1 MRTLIDSNDTRLSIR
16 RQCQLIGLNRSTLY
30 YQPATETPFNLALME
45 QIDRLYL
52 ERPSRGSRT
61 ITDLLQRK
69 GYPVNRKRVQRLMR
83 LIGIQ
88 AVYPRPKTSVADK
101 TAQKW
106 PYLLKNRIIQHPNEA
121 WCVDITYVPMA
132 KGFMY
137 LVAIIDWHTRF
148 VLSWELSNT
157 MDTAF
162 CLKALHRAFY
172 YGQPAIF
179 NSDQGAQFTSDAFIK
194 TLTDRSIRVSMAGIG
209 RCFDNIFIERL
220 WRSVKYEEIY
230 LYKHETV
237 PALFQGLDR
246 YFKEYCYERPHQS
259 LAMCTPAEAY
269 FGLKG
274 LERPI
279 YV

>member
-1 MRTLIDSNDTRLSIR
+1 
-16 RQCQLIGLNRSTLY
+16 
-30 YQPATETPFNLALME
+30 ME

-52 ERPSRGSRT
+52 ERSSRGTRM
-61 ITDLLQRK
+61 ITELLQRS

-83 LIGIQ
+83 LMGIQ
-88 AVYPRPKTSVADK
+88 AVHPRPNSSIPDK

-106 PYLLKNRIIQHPNEA
+106 PYLLKNRTIQYPNEV
-121 WCVDITYVPMA
+121 WCTDITYIPMP

-137 LVAIIDWHTRF
+137 LVAVMDWHTRF

-157 MDTAF
+157 MDSEF
-162 CLKALHRAFY
+162 CLKALNQAFA

-179 NSDQGAQFTSDAFIK
+179 NSDQGAQFTSHAF
-194 TLTDRSIRVSMAGIG
+194 TQALTDRSIQISMDGVG

-220 WRSVKYEEIY
+220 WRSLKYEEIY

-237 PALFQGLDR
+237 PMLYKGVDR
-246 YFKEYCYERPHQS
+246 YFNEYCYNRPHQS

-274 LERPI
+274 IERPV

>member
-1 MRTLIDSNDTRLSIR
+1 MKTIIDPSGTQLSIR
-16 RQCQLIGLNRSTLY
+16 RQCELIGLNRSTLY

-61 ITDLLQRK
+61 LTELLQRQ
-69 GYPVNRKRVQRLMR
+69 GYRVNRKRVQRLMR
-83 LIGIQ
+83 LMGIQ
-88 AVYPRPKTSVADK
+88 AVYPQPKTSIADQM
-101 TAQKW
+101 AQKW
-106 PYLLKNRIIQHPNEA
+106 PYLLENRVVQQPNEV
-121 WCVDITYVPMA
+121 WCIDITYIPMQ

-137 LVAIIDWHTRF
+137 LVAIIDWYTRF

-157 MDTAF
+157 MDTPF
-162 CLKALHRAFY
+162 CIKALQRALSH
-172 YGQPAIF
+172 GRPAIF
-179 NSDQGAQFTSDAFIK
+179 NSDQGTQFTSKAFTQLLI
-194 TLTDRSIRVSMAGIG
+194 DRSIQISMAGVG

-220 WRSVKYEEIY
+220 WRSVKYEEVY

-237 PALFQGLDR
+237 PALFKGLDR
-246 YFKEYCYERPHQS
+246 YFNEYCYQRPHQS
-259 LAMCTPAEAY
+259 LAMCTPAEVY

-274 LERPI
+274 IERPI